1 VNARDGQLN
10 SRANP
15 AAAGEYF
22 SLFATG
28 CGQTNPGGKT
38 GGVATNELKRVA
50 QAVTA
55 TVGGRVAEVAYAGTA
70 PGLVEGVCQINVRV
84 PLSATF
90 VEVVPV
96 VVTVGGVESAPIP
109 VAIGVPPV

>member
-1 VNARDGQLN
+1 
-10 SRANP
+10 
-15 AAAGEYF
+15 
-22 SLFATG
+22 
-28 CGQTNPGGKT
+28 
-38 GGVATNELKRVA
+38 
-50 QAVTA
+50 
-55 TVGGRVAEVAYAGTA
+55 VAYAGTA

-84 PLSATF
+84 PFGAAF